1 MQKVQ
6 IRLTCIAQKRRC
18 LSSLIIHDNFV
29 DQVLTSREGR
39 ETFRLKE
46 TQYKETVSKRNGNVR
61 TVENDSKAMPVNTNL
76 SLAVWHFASRPIL
89 LVKDN
94 RKVQAEEINPSSPKS
109 DQHQFSPNNVNTL
122 SKETVMRFDKMITSG
137 KCIDLLIHSLN

>member
-1 MQKVQ
+1 ML
-6 IRLTCIAQKRRC
+6 RSFL
-18 LSSLIIHDNFV
+18 LSLIIHDNFV

-46 TQYKETVSKRNGNVR
+46 TQYKKTVSKRNGNVR
-61 TVENDSKAMPVNTNL
+61 TVENDSKTMPVNTNLSLANTNL

-94 RKVQAEEINPSSPKS
+94 RKV
-109 DQHQFSPNNVNTL
+109 
-122 SKETVMRFDKMITSG
+122 
-137 KCIDLLIHSLN
+137 